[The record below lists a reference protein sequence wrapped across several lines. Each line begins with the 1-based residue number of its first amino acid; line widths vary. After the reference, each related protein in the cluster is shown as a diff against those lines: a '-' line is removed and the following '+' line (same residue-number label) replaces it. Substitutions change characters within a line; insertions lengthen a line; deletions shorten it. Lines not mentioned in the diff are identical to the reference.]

1 MNFDLTMYQNDL
13 LQCLVKPIS
22 GQPDVLFIDEC
33 IKDVIHDTFMI
44 QSNNYYDEQWYSESV
59 SYTQSLTGAQKHT
72 LRAYSH
78 HANDVVN
85 PYLRTNSINYVL
97 FGTTT
102 YDILFASQLFAYV
115 SDVSSVYF
123 TEEGILTDIGLQQAK
138 YLIGK
143 YNMDVTKPQY
153 NKTLLRGLLISY
165 INDLSTIISN
175 APRLRKNI
183 LTFRGVEQDYLQD
196 ETTAIEAGFISTT
209 YLPEA
214 AYSFKGEDKCCMYEY
229 VISVGTHCIAMSH
242 ISDYPKEREILIQMK
257 QTAIIGQLDERFYL
271 NPGLFETNSQQHM
284 FLEVQHL
291 LQLLVNPLRIDNKD
305 RVFGRRIIITP
316 PTNLERNFNLRQ
328 TRKNMRGG
336 SGTIRVLTPE
346 EEEEIRQSVSQYVP
360 AKTRSIHA
368 RFKDKMSLKPLPSA
382 IAKQVFNSV
391 KHLLPSFRKHHP
403 FTWKSPIGDIYEG
416 GIKPGYVPVHKR
428 ISEFI

>member
-1 MNFDLTMYQNDL
+1 MNFDLSMYQNDL

-22 GQPDVLFIDEC
+22 GNPDILFIDEC
-33 IKDVIHDTFMI
+33 IKDVIHDTFLV
-44 QSNNYYDEQWYSESV
+44 QSNNYYHEEWYTESV
-59 SYTQSLTGAQKHT
+59 VYTQSLTGAQKHT

-102 YDILFASQLFAYV
+102 YDVLFASQLFAYG
-115 SDVSSVYF
+115 SDMSSTYF
-123 TEEGILTDIGLQQAK
+123 TDEGIITDIGLQRVK

-183 LTFRGVEQDYLQD
+183 LTFRGVDQDYLQG
-196 ETTAIEAGFISTT
+196 ETAAIEAGFISTS

-214 AYSFKGEDKCCMYEY
+214 AYSFKEDNCCMYEY
-229 VISVGTHCIAMSH
+229 VISMGSQCIAMSH

-257 QTAIIGQLDERFYL
+257 QTAIIGHLDERFYL
-271 NPGLFETNSQQHM
+271 NPGLLETNRQQGM
-284 FLEVQHL
+284 FLEVPHL
-291 LQLLVNPLRIDNKD
+291 LQLLVNPLFVDDKD
-305 RVFGRRIIITP
+305 RVFGRRIIIAP
-316 PTNLERNFNLRQ
+316 PTNSERNLNLRQ

-336 SGTIRVLTPE
+336 AGTIRVLTPE

-360 AKTRSIHA
+360 VKTRSIHA
-368 RFKDKMSLKPLPSA
+368 RFKDKMSLKPLPPA
-382 IAKQVFNSV
+382 VAKQIFDSV
-391 KHLLPSFRKHHP
+391 KHLLPSHRKHHP
-403 FTWKSPIGDIYEG
+403 FTWKAPIGNIYEG
-416 GIKPGYVPVHKR
+416 GIKPGYIPVHKR
-428 ISEFI
+428 TSEFI

>member
-1 MNFDLTMYQNDL
+1 MDFDLSIYQNDL
-13 LQCLVKPIS
+13 LQCLVKPLS
-22 GQPDVLFIDEC
+22 GQPDILYIDEC
-33 IKDVIHDTFMI
+33 IKDVIHDTFLV
-44 QSNNYYDEQWYSESV
+44 QSNNYYDEQWYIESV
-59 SYTQSLTGAQKHT
+59 AYTQSLTGAQKHT

-85 PYLRTNSINYVL
+85 PYLRTNTLNYIL

-102 YDILFASQLFAYV
+102 YDVLFASQLFVYA
-115 SDVSSVYF
+115 SDISSTYF
-123 TEEGILTDIGLQQAK
+123 TEEGSLTDIGLQRAK
-138 YLIGK
+138 YHIGV

-183 LTFRGVEQDYLQD
+183 LTFRGVAQDYLQG
-196 ETTAIEAGFISTT
+196 ETTAIEAGFISTS

-271 NPGLFETNSQQHM
+271 NPVFLETNRQQRI

-291 LQLLVNPLRIDNKD
+291 LQLLLNPLISDDKD
-305 RVFGRRIIITP
+305 RVFGRRIIIAP
-316 PTNLERNFNLRQ
+316 PTNSERNLNLRQ

-336 SGTIRVLTPE
+336 AGTIRVLTPE
-346 EEEEIRQSVSQYVP
+346 EEEEIRQSVSQYSP

-368 RFKDKMSLKPLPSA
+368 RFKDKMSLKPLPPA
-382 IAKQVFNSV
+382 IAKQVFDSV
-391 KHLLPSFRKHHP
+391 KHLLPSHRVHHP
-403 FTWKSPIGDIYEG
+403 FTWKVPIGDIYEG
-416 GIKPGYVPVHKR
+416 GINHGYIPVHKR
-428 ISEFI
+428 DSEFI